1 MVLLSVLYIKL
12 QVIDLVGS
20 SSSSRSIA
28 SGVSAKKNKN
38 LDVIDGEI
46 SDPDS
51 DGEELEANLRSALDS
66 DNSNDL
72 DYPVCFKIHDRLTKG
87 YRPP

>member
-1 MVLLSVLYIKL
+1 MALLSVLYIKL
-12 QVIDLVGS
+12 QVIDLVG

-87 YRPP
+87 YRPQ